1 MTTHIDAAD
10 TDAQAMRESFRGE
23 AADYE
28 TVKATLANTEK
39 TEEKEGATTLVMRWM
54 TPKEARELARKD
66 GAATEEELEDYVK
79 STGANLTEDYKQ
91 EQAER
96 KE

>member
-10 TDAQAMRESFRGE
+10 TDAKAMRESFRGE

-54 TPKEARELARKD
+54 TPKEARELAHKD
-66 GAATEEELEDYVK
+66 GVTDPAEIEDYVA
-79 STGANLTEDYKQ
+79 STGASLT
-91 EQAER
+91 